1 MLQKTLVSALAL
13 FLLAAPQQA
22 LAAKCGNVQELFVFN
37 PPSLLYNATE
47 PGAKF
52 TVSMTQK
59 PNRTADVILSLPG
72 FKFDTPDGVL
82 TFTDENYQIPQE
94 VVVVAESS
102 IINAGTAALKMNVQI
117 DAPCMPA
124 HRCEFPYF
132 VNKATAT
139 SKTCIVSGDPHF
151 SAFDGSAFDY
161 QGVGGMYY
169 LKSESLEVQGFQY
182 PCSEGNPLA
191 CVGAASIRYG
201 DSIVL
206 VNGMAEVGSFKQR
219 AVNGAELTRISE
231 DGIIGVTYTPEKI
244 VNSPTFTFTT
254 DDGSTVV
261 VNWNSFPYL
270 SVTINLSP
278 ALQGGVTGGLCAVK
292 GGKYQDSLDKILIPN
307 EDYHMHKKFIPKSVV
322 HPLSNKKFWGPNKF
336 KKLSAGVPRNETT
349 YNNVCVVVV
358 EAKPQPPPQVVI
370 DYAIP
375 PMNPNNPQNQIFQ
388 QLNPGNG
395 LPLTSGGSSPGLSTG
410 GQVNQG
416 NSNATTPS
424 AVVPVAQANNGS
436 NTAPTV
442 GSVAKPNNSTTASN
456 GTAPANA
463 GAPVT
468 VPSGNP
474 ANAANNAAS
483 QVIPVGQPHVFEAL
497 FTATDLENAL
507 KQCRDIINVPGCRGL
522 KAMNPVY
529 ETNAIAACAKD
540 FLRTGGHVFTNS
552 HLQGYMAQCQQIA
565 HATVNSPVVI
575 ANNGTAKAAA
585 VIVTAGYGKNE
596 CPNACSGKG
605 VCSSI
610 GCQCVSPFSG
620 IDCSIDTTIY
630 APPAQAPVLQ
640 YNNGT
645 QVQGVFCNPVQ
656 IAQNP
661 IVQAAINIPVAQVD
675 YTPQPVPVQVSAP
688 VAIPA
693 VAASPAGVNPAASV
707 PVSNPVP
714 VVIAAPAK
722 PANAAPAAVVS
733 AKAPAGPGNVLASG
747 ALESAAVSTFL
758 FIIVALV

>member
-1 MLQKTLVSALAL
+1 MLQNALIPA
-13 FLLAAPQQA
+13 FAFWLLAAPQQA
-22 LAAKCGNVQELFVFN
+22 LAKQQCGNVQELFVFD

-52 TVSMTQK
+52 TVAMTQK
-59 PNRTADVILSLPG
+59 PNRTADVVLSLAG

-82 TFTDENYQIPQE
+82 TFTDDNYQIVK

-102 IINAGTAALKMNVQI
+102 IINVGTAALKMNVQI

-151 SAFDGSAFDY
+151 SAFDGTTFDY
-161 QGVGGMYY
+161 QGVGGLYY

-206 VNGMAEVGSFKQR
+206 VNGMAEVGSFKKQ

-278 ALQGGVTGGLCAVK
+278 ALQGGVSGGLCAVK

-336 KKLSAGVPRNETT
+336 KKLSVGVPRNETS

-358 EAKPQPPPQVVI
+358 KAKPQPPPQVVI
-370 DYAIP
+370 DYTIP

-395 LPLTSGGSSPGLSTG
+395 LPLTSGGSSPGLQ
-410 GQVNQG
+410 QVDQG
-416 NSNATTPS
+416 NNNATKPS
-424 AVVPVAQANNGS
+424 AVVPATPAANGN
-436 NTAPTV
+436 NTTPAV
-442 GSVAKPNNSTTASN
+442 GITSKPDNSTTALN
-456 GTAPANA
+456 VTAPANG
-463 GAPVT
+463 GAPAT
-468 VPSGNP
+468 VPSGNA
-474 ANAANNAAS
+474 ANAANAAAS
-483 QVIPVGQPHVFEAL
+483 QVIPVGQPHVVEAL
-497 FTATDLENAL
+497 FTASDLENAL
-507 KQCRDIINVPGCRGL
+507 KQCRDIINVPGCRDL

-529 ETNAIAACAKD
+529 ETNAISACAKD
-540 FLRTGGHVFTNS
+540 YLRTGGHVFTNS
-552 HLQGYMAQCQQIA
+552 HLQGYAAQCQQIA

-575 ANNGTAKAAA
+575 ANNGTAPAAA
-585 VIVTAGYGKNE
+585 VIVSSGYGKHE
-596 CPNACSGKG
+596 CPNSCSGKG
-605 VCSSI
+605 MCSDI
-610 GCQCVSPFSG
+610 GCQCVLPFSG

-630 APPAQAPVLQ
+630 APPVKAPVLQ

-656 IAQNP
+656 ISQNP

-675 YTPQPVPVQVSAP
+675 YTPQPVAV
-688 VAIPA
+688 PA
-693 VAASPAGVNPAASV
+693 VAASPVGVSPAAAV
-707 PVSNPVP
+707 PVSNPVQ
-714 VVIAAPAK
+714 VVNAAPTK
-722 PANAAPAAVVS
+722 PANAAPVAAVA
-733 AKAPAGPGNVLASG
+733 AKAPAAPVNVLASG
-747 ALESAAVSTFL
+747 AFESAAISTFL
-758 FIIVALV
+758 SVIVALF